1 MNLLSNAITYNRVG
15 GEVEL
20 SCEREGDAVSISVRD
35 TGPGLRAEQIEQL
48 FQPFNRLGAEFSK
61 VQGSGLGLV
70 ITQQLI
76 KRMQGSLTVDSTEGV
91 GTRMVVRLQA
101 APVAQSAGSSGHA
114 AV

>member
-1 MNLLSNAITYNRVG
+1 
-15 GEVEL
+15 
-20 SCEREGDAVSISVRD
+20 
-35 TGPGLRAEQIEQL
+35 
-48 FQPFNRLGAEFSK
+48 
-61 VQGSGLGLV
+61 V